1 MRVRSL
7 AFALALGFNAPALA
21 DDHSPSVLPP
31 SVSVVG
37 EAQAEVPPDMAIL
50 TLSISVERSTATDA
64 AAENARIAKTVI
76 EGLKSA
82 GVAAQDIQTVGLSI
96 YPEFTNSGS
105 QKRSVTGYHANDNI
119 SVRVRAVEK
128 AGALAGAAVES
139 GALYQ
144 GIRFDISDGD
154 SRQDALRVA
163 AVENAHRRAE
173 LYAKGA
179 GMKLG
184 LPRTIVAQS
193 STRDGVF
200 AHAAVAM
207 SRAAPN
213 LEPPIEAGTLTLRES
228 VEATFDMSGP

>member
-105 QKRSVTGYHANDNI
+105 QKRSVTGYHANDAYSAYLEMGSPQQLTGQQLNQLNELTRDTPEI
-119 SVRVRAVEK
+119 
-128 AGALAGAAVES
+128 VES
-139 GALYQ
+139 LHAQNDGSLQ
-144 GIRFDISDGD
+144 VDVPMRSNDIVLVTVQPA
-154 SRQDALRVA
+154 R
-163 AVENAHRRAE
+163 NP
-173 LYAKGA
+173 K
-179 GMKLG
+179 
-184 LPRTIVAQS
+184 
-193 STRDGVF
+193 
-200 AHAAVAM
+200 
-207 SRAAPN
+207 
-213 LEPPIEAGTLTLRES
+213 
-228 VEATFDMSGP
+228 